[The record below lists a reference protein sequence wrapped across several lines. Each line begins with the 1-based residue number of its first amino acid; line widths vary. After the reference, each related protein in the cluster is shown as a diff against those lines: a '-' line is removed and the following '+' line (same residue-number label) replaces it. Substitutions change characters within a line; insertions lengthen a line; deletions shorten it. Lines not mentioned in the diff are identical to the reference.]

1 MALIRELPVT
11 EGFEVSSESISFDA
25 EFFVWDVIGGVLE
38 VEQTVFLYAP
48 LVLFQL
54 VRGKITCKEMGP
66 GMWHAAVHYQNLD
79 PNRAVGIEP
88 AKPEPPDANAAVN
101 GPNGP
106 KFGFDTTGGTRHAV
120 QSNTTRG
127 MYTNQSSDINVIAPD
142 NNNAIGVSG
151 ESVQGVDIPDR
162 KFEWTLEIPFP
173 YVSIAYI
180 IGLYHI
186 TGTVNYGQRFA
197 GFDKGELMFL
207 GASGSYTA
215 NDAWVI
221 NHRFAV
227 SPNRTDIQVN
237 GAVMPTPG
245 SGGVPVSG
253 GIIKV
258 PFKAGWD
265 YLWFAYVKA
274 KVGNRILQIPS
285 AAYVEVVHDTGDF
298 QILTGGPGT
307 LEQIL
312 GPDAQGPGFF
322 GQMSKLI
329 QKKLRFRDPSQLP
342 GTVVEWKW
350 SDPNLP

>member
-38 VEQTVFLYAP
+38 VEQTVLAYAP
-48 LVLFQL
+48 VVLFQL

-197 GFDKGELMFL
+197 GFQAPGRGGLVGVFIGTEQE
-207 GASGSYTA
+207 TA
-215 NDAWVI
+215 
-221 NHRFAV
+221 
-227 SPNRTDIQVN
+227 
-237 GAVMPTPG
+237 
-245 SGGVPVSG
+245 
-253 GIIKV
+253 
-258 PFKAGWD
+258 
-265 YLWFAYVKA
+265 
-274 KVGNRILQIPS
+274 
-285 AAYVEVVHDTGDF
+285 E
-298 QILTGGPGT
+298 
-307 LEQIL
+307 
-312 GPDAQGPGFF
+312 
-322 GQMSKLI
+322 
-329 QKKLRFRDPSQLP
+329 RFRKLFQEGAPDHIDGWAGQGL
-342 GTVVEWKW
+342 VWKRQ
-350 SDPNLP
+350 SRGAEEI